1 MIDRHVCQLLF
12 LLICL
17 LSSLLHILFIVV
29 TTINKLI
36 CKLMLKNLNDN
47 TDLKSVIMCSCV
59 RHTLLLTLRFI
70 WATLWW
76 MKHHVDIHVIDWS
89 VCSLEAYWLIQE
101 GPLHSLRSYGMINNL
116 ESYLMKKH
124 FYLTIKLRHH
134 EQRFLILN
142 WFVLLK

>member
-47 TDLKSVIMCSCV
+47 TDLKSVIMSSCV

-70 WATLWW
+70 
-76 MKHHVDIHVIDWS
+76 
-89 VCSLEAYWLIQE
+89 
-101 GPLHSLRSYGMINNL
+101 
-116 ESYLMKKH
+116 
-124 FYLTIKLRHH
+124 
-134 EQRFLILN
+134 
-142 WFVLLK
+142 